1 MNWLDK
7 IFSEIDPNLVDSN
20 QKFGFRTNLEELS
33 LKFQRVRLNL
43 GELDQKFG
51 GVRQNLSPELDA
63 KFRKQNP
70 DKGQSSVFK
79 KLRHSCV
86 NSLPKTPYSFVASMR
101 LFIT

>member
-1 MNWLDK
+1 MDELDTILIWLDK

-51 GVRQNLSPELDA
+51 GARQNLSPELDA

-70 DKGQSSVFK
+70 ASRVRL
-79 KLRHSCV
+79 KL
-86 NSLPKTPYSFVASMR
+86 
-101 LFIT
+101 

>member
-1 MNWLDK
+1 MDELDKILIWLDK

-51 GVRQNLSPELDA
+51 GVRQNLSFELDA

-70 DKGQSSVFK
+70 AYMLSIKDH
-79 KLRHSCV
+79 L
-86 NSLPKTPYSFVASMR
+86 
-101 LFIT
+101 